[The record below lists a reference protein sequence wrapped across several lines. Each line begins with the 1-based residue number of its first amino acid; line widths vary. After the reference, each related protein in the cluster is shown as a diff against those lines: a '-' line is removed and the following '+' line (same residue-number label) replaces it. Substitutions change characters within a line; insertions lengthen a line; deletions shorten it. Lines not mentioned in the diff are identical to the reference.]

1 MNNIT
6 PERFTVKIEISA
18 DDYLKLRD
26 QIKRVYDFY
35 IYSKKI
41 ENGNVFLEIRAF
53 RINEFLDIL
62 NVHKITFVNHG

>member
-1 MNNIT
+1 M
-6 PERFTVKIEISA
+6 PDRFTVKIEISA
-18 DDYLKLRD
+18 EDYLRLRD

-35 IYSKKI
+35 IYSKSVEK
-41 ENGNVFLEIRAF
+41 GNVFLEVKSF